1 MSTVRLPPATMS
13 ALSTQASTL
22 VEQLFAESSEF
33 VPALL
38 AWLSKVLADEP
49 IHSLTHL
56 ADHDQV
62 FHKFSEATNLLNAIP
77 LSAYLNCPNLSNYV
91 LHLQEIWKDLKDFS
105 IFSIFTPFLKQVI
118 NESFEFETDFDTVIY
133 SYTSQIFG
141 VILTTSMLTVL
152 LVNQNEDEDRLSILH
167 KSDDLSKEFKEAF
180 EHGMEKILLL
190 YEELMASTENMAIG
204 MTSICNLGSESRRR
218 IATINDIQMCRKVE
232 DQQLTIE
239 NLQRE
244 NENLKLENS
253 KLIAQL
259 NESKKKIVNAEQ
271 TIGQLSFSRNDLLE
285 KIKNHSL
292 NFEQEALKEREE
304 EINKLKE
311 MLKHKEKL
319 FRGSIR
325 ELEDDREF
333 LHKKIH
339 QLENYKTQLE
349 STTSQRNIS
358 MSFDAGD
365 CIPNTSRMT
374 EEIKE
379 LKAKCIKLEQICFKD
394 KERCLHLEMEIV
406 RLGKELDSVRNDKRE
421 VEFRFREMASISQ
434 INNISDSNDEN
445 FADIAEELSVN
456 KVFDKFNKNLSKLSS
471 DDESH
476 LKINT
481 HSLKAKPLNISS
493 SGNENNPNLH
503 NSTSTNMTAI
513 QQEVK
518 ICLVNYEKKC
528 LNKIKSILKSIE
540 EAKESI
546 KELSKENEDLRN
558 QIDDLQDK
566 AHDLESM
573 TLDRFLNQNQ
583 ELKSLVGNF
592 DEHNKDRSSV
602 AQDLLK
608 AVMRKDLEIARLN
621 QNKRKL
627 YNETLLAEGRC
638 LESSNLMYSVIQS
651 YISSA

>member
-1 MSTVRLPPATMS
+1 LPPAAIS
-13 ALSTQASTL
+13 SLSKQASTL
-22 VEQLFAESSEF
+22 VDQLFADSSEF

-49 IHSLTHL
+49 ILSLTHL

-62 FHKFSEATNLLNAIP
+62 FRKFAEATNLLNAIP
-77 LSAYLNCPNLSNYV
+77 LSAYMNCPSLSNYV

-105 IFSIFTPFLKQVI
+105 IFPIFTSYLKQVI
-118 NESFEFETDFDTVIY
+118 NQGFEFETDFDTVIY

-141 VILTTSMLTVL
+141 VILTTSLLTVL
-152 LVNQNEDEDRLSILH
+152 LVNQDEDEERLILLQ
-167 KSDDLSKEFKEAF
+167 KSDDLSLEYREAF
-180 EHGMEKILLL
+180 EQGMEKILLL
-190 YEELMASTENMAIG
+190 YEELMASTDNLDIG
-204 MTSICNLGSESRRR
+204 VTSICNLGAESRRR
-218 IATINDIQMCRKVE
+218 ITTINDIQMCRKVE
-232 DQQLTIE
+232 DQQLIIDT
-239 NLQRE
+239 LHRE
-244 NENLKLENS
+244 NDNFKLENS
-253 KLIAQL
+253 KLIGQL
-259 NESKKKIVNAEQ
+259 NEFKKKLADAEQ
-271 TIGQLSFSRNDLLE
+271 KINHLSFARNDLLE
-285 KIKNHSL
+285 KIRHHSF
-292 NFEQEALKEREE
+292 NFEQDSLKEKEE
-304 EINKLKE
+304 EISRLKE
-311 MLKHKEKL
+311 TLKQKERL

-358 MSFDAGD
+358 MSFDRGD
-365 CIPNTSRMT
+365 CLSDSSRLI

-379 LKAKCIKLEQICFKD
+379 LKTKCAKLEQTCLRD
-394 KERCLHLEMEIV
+394 KERCLHLEMDILRLSKEI
-406 RLGKELDSVRNDKRE
+406 DAARNDKRE

-456 KVFDKFNKNLSKLSS
+456 KVFDKFNRNLSKLSS

-476 LKINT
+476 LKIN
-481 HSLKAKPLNISS
+481 SQYSKAKPLNTSS
-493 SGNENNPNLH
+493 SGNENNPNQH
-503 NSTSTNMTAI
+503 NSCTTNMTAI

-528 LNKIKSILKSIE
+528 LNKIKVILKSVE
-540 EAKESI
+540 EAKDTI
-546 KELSKENEDLRN
+546 KELTKENEDMRN
-558 QIDDLQDK
+558 QIEDLQER

-573 TLDRFLNQNQ
+573 TLDRFLGQNQ
-583 ELKSLVGNF
+583 ELQSLLGNF
-592 DEHNKDRSSV
+592 DAQNKDHSSV

-627 YNETLLAEGRC
+627 YNETLITEGRC
-638 LESSNLMYSVIQS
+638 LESMSLMYTAVQS
-651 YISSA
+651 FISSV